1 MYQIGDYIVYGNEGV
16 CRVDGIAPFHI
27 PGMTEERLYYTLTPL
42 YHDEKIYTPV
52 DTEVFMRPVI
62 SREEAIELI
71 ATIPGI
77 EAEAYENKNLR
88 FSNEQYE
95 ESFQSHDCA
104 DLLRVI
110 KAVYIKRCSANERGR
125 KLGQIDERYMKRAE
139 DRLHEEF
146 AVALGIPKDEVR
158 EYIRKAVGGEEE
170 T

>member
-1 MYQIGDYIVYGNEGV
+1 
-16 CRVDGIAPFHI
+16 
-27 PGMTEERLYYTLTPL
+27 
-42 YHDEKIYTPV
+42 
-52 DTEVFMRPVI
+52 MRPVI
-62 SREEAIELI
+62 SREEAIDLI
-71 ATIPGI
+71 STIPGI

-88 FSNEQYE
+88 FLNEQYE